1 MYRIGEIAKLAD
13 VTPDTIRYYEK
24 QQMMEHE
31 VRTEGGFRLYTESD
45 LQRLKFI
52 RYARQLGFTLE
63 SIRELLSIRVD
74 PEHHTCQ
81 ESKGIVQE
89 RLQEVEA
96 RIAELQTMQ
105 RSLQRLNDA
114 CCGKA
119 HSSVYCSIL
128 EALEQGAS
136 GTTTGCLFL
145 ELPGLHSRRKLLQTG
160 DIMSRYQHTKGQIKD
175 NAIEALLHDPLFRQR
190 VEKNKKGKGSYLR
203 KGKHGNRGNWEASGK
218 KVINFFTTGL
228 LVSVSA

>member
-1 MYRIGEIAKLAD
+1 MAE

-52 RYARQLGFTLE
+52 RHARQLGFSLE
-63 SIRELLSIRVD
+63 SIRELLSIRID

-96 RIAELQTMQ
+96 RIAELQSMQ
-105 RSLQRLNDA
+105 RSLQRLNDT
-114 CCGKA
+114 CCGTA
-119 HSSVYCSIL
+119 HSGVYCSIL

-136 GTTTGCLFL
+136 GVKSGC
-145 ELPGLHSRRKLLQTG
+145 
-160 DIMSRYQHTKGQIKD
+160 
-175 NAIEALLHDPLFRQR
+175 
-190 VEKNKKGKGSYLR
+190 
-203 KGKHGNRGNWEASGK
+203 
-218 KVINFFTTGL
+218 
-228 LVSVSA
+228 